1 MKFCEIFN
9 KYLNLIGCSSKEVS
23 NCAGISESVISRY
36 KNGNRVPSTSNLEK
50 ISNALAI
57 LSNNK
62 FTSRDI
68 FIELNSTIESSNID
82 FEIVRCNLNKL
93 VDTFSINAS
102 ELAKYLNFD
111 PSYLSR
117 IRNGERIPANKEE
130 FVNALASFIYKKY
143 NTKEWNTTLLTLI
156 NSSDK
161 ISLELIREW
170 IINNKSDTIKSI
182 DNFLKKLDDF
192 DLNDFIKVIKF
203 DKLKVPTIPFYRVKS
218 KNYYGISE
226 MKKGELD
233 FFKATV
239 FSKSMDDIFMCS
251 DMPMEDMAKDVD
263 FGKKWMFAIAVS
275 LKKGLHLN
283 IIHNLDRPFNEM
295 MLGLESWIPIYMT
308 GQVSPYYLKEVK
320 NSVYNHLNYVSGSAF
335 LAGECIK
342 GYHNRGK
349 YYLSNNRTELD
360 YYKEKANLLLKKA
373 SSLMDIYRS
382 EDIDGYK
389 KFLDDDSN
397 TTGNRRRIFSYLPL
411 FTISKNLLTEILI
424 NNNVNESD
432 IDKILKYRQSEIN
445 NTKKILKNSRICDN
459 IYKLTE
465 EEFREEGAYLVLDN
479 IFYDKKIKYTY
490 QQYLEH
496 LKCSI
501 EYTKNNNYDI
511 NFIDDR
517 VFKNITISMIE
528 DKYVVL
534 SKSFNP
540 IIHFVIRHPKLVKA
554 IEEFNPLVRDN

>member
-1 MKFCEIFN
+1 MKFCEVFN

-68 FIELNSTIESSNID
+68 FIEFNSTIESSNID

-93 VDTFSINAS
+93 VDTFSINAR

-117 IRNGERIPANKEE
+117 IRTGERIPANKEE

-143 NTKEWNTTLLTLI
+143 NTKEWNTTLLSLI

-182 DNFLKKLDDF
+182 DNFLKKLDGF

-203 DKLKVPTIPFYRVKS
+203 DKLKVPTIPFYRVKR

-251 DMPMEDMAKDVD
+251 DMPMEDMAKDID

-283 IIHNLDRPFNEM
+283 IIHNVDRPFNEM

-342 GYHNRGK
+342 GYHNKGK

-465 EEFREEGAYLVLDN
+465 EEFMEEGAYLVLDN

-496 LKCSI
+496 LKCSV

>member
-465 EEFREEGAYLVLDN
+465 EEFMEEGAYLVLDN

>member
-1 MKFCEIFN
+1 MKFCEVFN

-117 IRNGERIPANKEE
+117 IRTGERIPANKEE

-143 NTKEWNTTLLTLI
+143 NTKEWNTTLLSLI

-182 DNFLKKLDDF
+182 DNFLKKLDGF

-465 EEFREEGAYLVLDN
+465 EEFMEEGAYLVLDN

-496 LKCSI
+496 LKCSV

-511 NFIDDR
+511 NFIDDQ

>member
-1 MKFCEIFN
+1 MRFCEVFN
-9 KYLNLIGCSSKEVS
+9 KYLSLIGCSSKEVANYS
-23 NCAGISESVISRY
+23 SISESVISRY
-36 KNGNRVPSTSNLEK
+36 KNGSRIPSTSSLNK
-50 ISNALAI
+50 ISKALAT

-62 FTSRDI
+62 FTSEDI
-68 FIELNSTIESSNID
+68 FIELNNTIESSDID
-82 FEIVRCNLNKL
+82 FETVRCNLNKL
-93 VDTFSINAS
+93 IDTFNINAR
-102 ELAKYLNFD
+102 ELAKDLNFD

-130 FVNALASFIYKKY
+130 FVNSLASFIYKKY
-143 NTKEWNTTLLTLI
+143 NNKQWQHTLLSII
-156 NSSDK
+156 NCNDK
-161 ISLELIREW
+161 INLELISQW
-170 IINNKSDTIKSI
+170 IITNKSDTVKGI

-226 MKKGELD
+226 MKNGELD

-239 FSKSMDDIFMCS
+239 LSKSMDDIFMCS

-342 GYHNRGK
+342 GYHNKGK
-349 YYLSNNRTELD
+349 YYLSNNKIELN
-360 YYKEKANLLLKKA
+360 YYREKANLLLKKA
-373 SSLMDIYRS
+373 SSLMDIYRA
-382 EDIDGYK
+382 EDIDGYR

-397 TTGNRRRIFSYLPL
+397 TTGNRKRIFSYLPL
-411 FTISKNLLTEILI
+411 FTISKSLLTEILV
-424 NNNVNESD
+424 NNNVSEND
-432 IDKILKYRQSEIN
+432 IDNILKYRQSEIN
-445 NTKKILKNSRICDN
+445 NTKKILKSNRICDS

-465 EEFREEGAYLVLDN
+465 EEFMEEGAYLVLDN

-496 LKCSI
+496 LKCTI
-501 EYTKNNNYDI
+501 EYAKNNNYVVNLI
-511 NFIDDR
+511 NDR
-517 VFKNITISMIE
+517 VFKNITISMVE

-534 SKSFNP
+534 SKNFNP

>member
-1 MKFCEIFN
+1 MKFCEVFN
-9 KYLNLIGCSSKEVS
+9 KYLNLVGCSSKDVS

-68 FIELNSTIESSNID
+68 FIEFNSTIESSNID

-143 NTKEWNTTLLTLI
+143 NTKEWNSALLTLI
-156 NSSDK
+156 NGSDK

-320 NSVYNHLNYVSGSAF
+320 NSVYNHLNYVSGSVF

-342 GYHNRGK
+342 GYHNKGK
-349 YYLSNNRTELD
+349 YYLSNNKTELD

-382 EDIDGYK
+382 EDIDGYW

-411 FTISKNLLTEILI
+411 FTISKSLLTEILI

-432 IDKILKYRQSEIN
+432 IDKILKYRQREIN

-465 EEFREEGAYLVLDN
+465 EEFMEEGAYLVLDN

-496 LKCSI
+496 LKCSV

-517 VFKNITISMIE
+517 VFKNITISMVE

-540 IIHFVIRHPKLVKA
+540 VIHFVIRHQKLVKA

>member
-62 FTSRDI
+62 FTSSDI
-68 FIELNSTIESSNID
+68 FIELNTTIESSNID

-102 ELAKYLNFD
+102 ELAKDLNFD

-143 NTKEWNTTLLTLI
+143 NTKEWNSTLLSLI

-161 ISLELIREW
+161 VTLELIREW
-170 IINNKSDTIKSI
+170 IINNKSYTIKSI

-239 FSKSMDDIFMCS
+239 LSKSMDDIFMCS

-342 GYHNRGK
+342 GYHNKGK
-349 YYLSNNRTELD
+349 YYLSNNKIELN
-360 YYKEKANLLLKKA
+360 YYREKANLLLKKA

-465 EEFREEGAYLVLDN
+465 EEFMEEGAYLVLDN

>member
-1 MKFCEIFN
+1 MRFCEVFN
-9 KYLNLIGCSSKEVS
+9 KYLSLIGCSSKEVANYS
-23 NCAGISESVISRY
+23 SISESVISRY
-36 KNGNRVPSTSNLEK
+36 KNGSRIPSTSSLNK
-50 ISNALAI
+50 ISKALAT

-62 FTSRDI
+62 FTSEDI
-68 FIELNSTIESSNID
+68 FIELNNTIESSDID
-82 FEIVRCNLNKL
+82 FETVRCNLNKL
-93 VDTFSINAS
+93 IDTFNINAR
-102 ELAKYLNFD
+102 ELAKDLNFD

-130 FVNALASFIYKKY
+130 FVNSLASFIYKKY
-143 NTKEWNTTLLTLI
+143 NNKQWQHTLLSII
-156 NSSDK
+156 NCNDK
-161 ISLELIREW
+161 INLELISQW
-170 IINNKSDTIKSI
+170 IITNKSDTVKGI

-226 MKKGELD
+226 MKNGELD

-239 FSKSMDDIFMCS
+239 LSKSMDDIFMCS

-342 GYHNRGK
+342 GYHNKGK
-349 YYLSNNRTELD
+349 YYLSNNKIELN
-360 YYKEKANLLLKKA
+360 YYREKANLLLKKA
-373 SSLMDIYRS
+373 SSLMDIYRA
-382 EDIDGYK
+382 EDIDGYR

-397 TTGNRRRIFSYLPL
+397 TTGNRKRIFSYLPL
-411 FTISKNLLTEILI
+411 FTISKSLLTEILV
-424 NNNVNESD
+424 NNNVSEND

-445 NTKKILKNSRICDN
+445 NTKKILKSNRICDS

-465 EEFREEGAYLVLDN
+465 EEFMEEGAYLVLDN

-496 LKCSI
+496 LKCTI
-501 EYTKNNNYDI
+501 EYAKNNNYVVNLI
-511 NFIDDR
+511 NDR
-517 VFKNITISMIE
+517 VFKNITISMVE

-534 SKSFNP
+534 SKNFNP
-540 IIHFVIRHPKLVKA
+540 VIHFVIRHPKLVKA

>member
-1 MKFCEIFN
+1 M
-9 KYLNLIGCSSKEVS
+9 
-23 NCAGISESVISRY
+23 
-36 KNGNRVPSTSNLEK
+36 
-50 ISNALAI
+50 
-57 LSNNK
+57 
-62 FTSRDI
+62 
-68 FIELNSTIESSNID
+68 
-82 FEIVRCNLNKL
+82 
-93 VDTFSINAS
+93 
-102 ELAKYLNFD
+102 
-111 PSYLSR
+111 
-117 IRNGERIPANKEE
+117 
-130 FVNALASFIYKKY
+130 
-143 NTKEWNTTLLTLI
+143 
-156 NSSDK
+156 
-161 ISLELIREW
+161 
-170 IINNKSDTIKSI
+170 
-182 DNFLKKLDDF
+182 KKLDDF

-226 MKKGELD
+226 MKNGELD

-239 FSKSMDDIFMCS
+239 LSKSMDDIFMCS

-342 GYHNRGK
+342 GYHNKGK
-349 YYLSNNRTELD
+349 YYLSNNKIELN
-360 YYKEKANLLLKKA
+360 YYREKANLLLKKA

-382 EDIDGYK
+382 EDIDGYR

-397 TTGNRRRIFSYLPL
+397 TTGNRKRIFSYLPL
-411 FTISKNLLTEILI
+411 FTISKSLLTEILV
-424 NNNVNESD
+424 NNNVSEND
-432 IDKILKYRQSEIN
+432 IDNILKYRQSEIN
-445 NTKKILKNSRICDN
+445 NTKRILKSNRICDS

-465 EEFREEGAYLVLDN
+465 EEFMEEGAYLVLDN

-496 LKCSI
+496 LKCTI
-501 EYTKNNNYDI
+501 EYAKNNNYVVSLI
-511 NFIDDR
+511 NDR
-517 VFKNITISMIE
+517 VFKNITISMVE
-528 DKYVVL
+528 SKYVVL

-554 IEEFNPLVRDN
+554 IEEFNPLIRDN

>member
-9 KYLNLIGCSSKEVS
+9 KYLNLVGCSSKEVS

-62 FTSRDI
+62 FTSSDI
-68 FIELNSTIESSNID
+68 FIELNTTIESSNID

-117 IRNGERIPANKEE
+117 IRTGERIPANKEE

-143 NTKEWNTTLLTLI
+143 NTKEWNTTLLSLI

-182 DNFLKKLDDF
+182 DNFLKKLDGF

-465 EEFREEGAYLVLDN
+465 EEFMEEGAYLVLDN

-496 LKCSI
+496 LKCSV

-511 NFIDDR
+511 NFIDDQ